1 MNDYTGRLLH
11 EAKMQDL
18 AREASGGWR
27 MRAAYPAGKAQGFRR
42 TGFALRVIRAAMLA
56 VFAAVKFISR

>member
-18 AREASGGWR
+18 TREASGGWR
-27 MRAAYPAGKAQGFRR
+27 MRAHPGRKPRGARL
-42 TGFALRVIRAAMLA
+42 TSLTIRVMGAAVAAVLA
-56 VFAAVKFISR
+56 SVKFISG